1 MKMQAVEKTFLQARV
16 FNADQTKK
24 GLSELDWGV
33 FFGDFFNAAS
43 GAILSNS
50 GEIVRLTVDGIM
62 ASFADTASGVQAAVD
77 MQEAVRKVAG
87 NSGCAI
93 GVASGQAFELALT
106 NSGDDRVDYIGTT
119 VDIAQALAV
128 RARGNAVLLHDPA
141 INNSTKCD
149 IHSHAGKLTDR
160 HQSDYFVE
168 QPHIKLP
175 TLNQPIP
182 CYSIFWQ
189 TQPSHFLT
197 ETPIEE
203 IPSDS
208 DQSDNSPT
216 ELIYFGRVSAF
227 KKERG
232 FGFIQYYTEDQEYNE
247 IYFHM
252 TYVINQAPV
261 QEHDHV
267 QFTIKPGKEDR
278 PQACSVLVMGSRL
291 QGQVESQEP
300 DGSGHITIH
309 NQDFGLI
316 RFFVM
321 PNTFQK
327 SSIKVNDVVEFTVS
341 SGSDTEG
348 LIAIEL
354 KLYQGEDECLE
365 VVGSGDNLQTGTIER
380 AVITVYFSEK
390 GYGFAKCR
398 RNNVYVHVS
407 ELTNPENI
415 PNPGDIIEFEVFPG
429 RDGTYRANSIRLVMK
444 KGLTL

>member
-1 MKMQAVEKTFLQARV
+1 MQPVEKTFLQARV

-33 FFGDFFNAAS
+33 FFADFIDTAS
-43 GAILSNS
+43 RAILANS
-50 GEIVRLTVDGIM
+50 GGIVRLTVDGIIS
-62 ASFADTASGVQAAVD
+62 SFTDTASGVQAAID
-77 MQEAVRKVAG
+77 MQEAVKAVAG
-87 NSGCAI
+87 HSGCAI
-93 GVASGQAFELALT
+93 GVATGLAYEQAL
-106 NSGDDRVDYIGTT
+106 SDKDGDRVDYFGTT
-119 VDIAQALAV
+119 VDIAHALTV
-128 RARGNAVLLHDPA
+128 RARGNAILIHDQA
-141 INNSTKCD
+141 LNTNTKID
-149 IHSHAGKLTDR
+149 IHSTAGKLTNR
-160 HQSDYFVE
+160 HYSDYFVE
-168 QPHIKLP
+168 QPHINIP
-175 TLNQPIP
+175 TQNQPIP

-189 TQPSHFLT
+189 SQPSHFLT

-203 IPSDS
+203 TPSDS
-208 DQSDNSPT
+208 NNSDNSHK

-232 FGFIQYYTEDQEYNE
+232 FGFIQFYTEDQEYSE

-291 QGQVESQEP
+291 QGQIESQEP

-316 RFFVM
+316 RFFAM
-321 PNTFQK
+321 PKTFNDGL
-327 SSIKVNDVVEFTVS
+327 IKVNDVVEFTVS

-348 LIAIEL
+348 LIAIDV
-354 KLYQGEDECLE
+354 KPYQGEDQCLE
-365 VVGSGDNLQTGTIER
+365 VVGSGDNLRIGSIER
-380 AVITVYFSEK
+380 AVITVYFAEK

-429 RDGTYRANSIRLVMK
+429 RDGTYRANSIRLIMK
-444 KGLTL
+444 KGLSL